1 MTAYEF
7 SENKGAGAFNKI
19 PCTDVVEH
27 DSGYQEVLC
36 PMLKGG
42 CSPDEFDRDLL
53 TSGAC
58 MQKAVRRY
66 MKDNSDKKKE
76 DWARSMGKAMTEQII
91 TKKKE

>member
-1 MTAYEF
+1 MLARALNMTAYEF

-42 CSPDEFDRDLL
+42 CRQD
-53 TSGAC
+53 
-58 MQKAVRRY
+58 AVKR
-66 MKDNSDKKKE
+66 
-76 DWARSMGKAMTEQII
+76 
-91 TKKKE
+91 